1 MAVVV
6 DDPARVAQQVLS
18 LTRLLGTLLEEG
30 RSADAGLALAERARW
45 LAKLRAADLATLPAE
60 GREQVGLAL
69 REAVTSGEA
78 QRDRLSD
85 LLDETAASLR
95 SLREQRRVALA
106 YGAATPGVDE
116 GEGRLV

>member
-1 MAVVV
+1 MVA
-6 DDPARVAQQVLS
+6 DDPTHVAQQVLS
-18 LTRLLGTLLEEG
+18 LTRLLGTLLADG
-30 RSADAGLALAERARW
+30 RRAEAGAALLERARW

-69 REAVTSGEA
+69 REAVALGEP
-78 QRDRLSD
+78 QRDRLSG

-95 SLREQRRVALA
+95 SLREQRRIALA